1 MRIFFNFFYIILK
14 FLNSFS
20 KLFFKRNLL
29 TNLKQEI
36 EKNSYK
42 EILINNK
49 KTIFFVPND
58 ILEWRI
64 KTLFDKE
71 PETLNWIKSFQKG
84 KKKIFWDIGANIGIY
99 SIYAARIYKNLEIV
113 SFEPSTSNLRILS
126 RNISINNL
134 ENDIKIIPF
143 ALNRNKNTFNI
154 IKESKFVEGGALNT
168 FGEMFDYSGKKI
180 RFIDNKYTTFGTN
193 INNLLNDKIL
203 DIPNYIKIDVDGI
216 EHLILQG
223 GDNFFKNKNIIS
235 ILIEINEN
243 FKKQYE
249 YIINFMRKNNFK
261 ILKKKRN
268 EEFYGPKHS
277 KTFNYIFHR

>member
-84 KKKIFWDIGANIGIY
+84 KKKIFGIL
-99 SIYAARIYKNLEIV
+99 APTLEFIQ
-113 SFEPSTSNLRILS
+113 FMLR
-126 RNISINNL
+126 
-134 ENDIKIIPF
+134 E
-143 ALNRNKNTFNI
+143 
-154 IKESKFVEGGALNT
+154 
-168 FGEMFDYSGKKI
+168 
-180 RFIDNKYTTFGTN
+180 
-193 INNLLNDKIL
+193 
-203 DIPNYIKIDVDGI
+203 YIKI
-216 EHLILQG
+216 
-223 GDNFFKNKNIIS
+223 
-235 ILIEINEN
+235 
-243 FKKQYE
+243 
-249 YIINFMRKNNFK
+249 
-261 ILKKKRN
+261 
-268 EEFYGPKHS
+268 
-277 KTFNYIFHR
+277 